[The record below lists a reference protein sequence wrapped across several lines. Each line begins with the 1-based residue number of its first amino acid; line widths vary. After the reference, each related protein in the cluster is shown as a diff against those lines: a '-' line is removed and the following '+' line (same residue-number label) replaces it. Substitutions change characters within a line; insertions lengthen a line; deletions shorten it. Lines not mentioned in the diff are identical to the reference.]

1 MDKTQSTE
9 ICLDEVCIVDKSWL
23 KIKEIQI

>member
-1 MDKTQSTE
+1 MDKTWGAE
-9 ICLDEVCIVDKSWL
+9 ICLDEVCIVDNSWL